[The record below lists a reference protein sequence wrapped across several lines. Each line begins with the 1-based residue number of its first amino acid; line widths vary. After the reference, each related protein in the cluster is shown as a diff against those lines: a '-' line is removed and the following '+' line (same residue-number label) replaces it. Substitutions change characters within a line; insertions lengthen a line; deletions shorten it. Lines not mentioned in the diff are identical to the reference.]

1 MKYQTKTFRCKKC
14 GIEYVIETDGEAKDF
29 GYCSECQKQKR
40 MNKIQNLFLI
50 SAILLIGFAL
60 YLNGQERKK
69 LFKEIK
75 EMRGTLE
82 YIDNRMDTLEFFR
95 IPEKK
100 K

>member
-1 MKYQTKTFRCKKC
+1 
-14 GIEYVIETDGEAKDF
+14 
-29 GYCSECQKQKR
+29 

-82 YIDNRMDTLEFFR
+82 YIDKRMDTLEFFKS
-95 IPEKK
+95 PEK
-100 K
+100 